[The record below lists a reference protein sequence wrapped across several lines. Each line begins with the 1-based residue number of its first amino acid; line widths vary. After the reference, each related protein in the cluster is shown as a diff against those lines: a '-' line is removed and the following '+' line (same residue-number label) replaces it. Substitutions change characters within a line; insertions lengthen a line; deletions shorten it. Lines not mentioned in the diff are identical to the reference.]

1 MCSGIEEV
9 PEFFESVGIGA
20 DVHPAT
26 LPDALHEAGTPQLFE
41 VVRHGGLADVEFLGE
56 YGESAAGWVHLAVLH
71 PLAH

>member
-9 PEFFESVGIGA
+9 PELFESAGIGT
-20 DVHPAT
+20 DIHPAAF
-26 LPDALHEAGTPQLFE
+26 PNALREASPPQLFE